1 LKDNLSTY
9 TIKESDVRSPFVV
22 ESGTKELDNLLG
34 GFKAGEIVFIDG
46 NSDLISNMPNQICVN
61 TYRVLRSDIVYV
73 DGGMCANPYQIAKYA
88 RKMEMDQR
96 EILEHVH
103 ISRAFTVFQMTTI
116 LQDMLEQIIRR
127 HNPRTLI
134 IGKFPALYLDSD
146 VSSKE
151 SQTLLKNNL
160 KKVRELTTKYDLITI
175 LSNLDRRMLSNSRNV
190 RKTLYERV
198 DEIVRMKQ
206 MGQCINVDLVK
217 KHESTIILAFAK
229 GQLRLEDFGMM
240 I

>member
-1 LKDNLSTY
+1 MKDNLSTY
-9 TIKESDVRSPFVV
+9 TIKEPDVHSPVV
-22 ESGTKELDNLLG
+22 ESGTKELDKLLG
-34 GFKAGEIVFIDG
+34 GFKAGEIAFIDG
-46 NSDLISNMPNQICVN
+46 DSDLISNMPNQICVN
-61 TYRVLRSDIVYV
+61 TYRVFRSDIIYV

-88 RKMEMDQR
+88 RKMEVDQR
-96 EILEHVH
+96 ETLEHVH

-127 HNPRTLI
+127 CNPRTLI

-160 KKVRELTTKYDLITI
+160 KKVRELTTKYNLITI
-175 LSNLDRRMLSNSRNV
+175 LSNLDRRMLSNLRNV
-190 RKTLYERV
+190 RKTLYESV

-206 MGQCINVDLVK
+206 MVECVNVDLVK
-217 KHESTIILAFAK
+217 KHESTTVLAFAK
-229 GQLRLEDFGMM
+229 GQLRLEDFGMV

>member
-1 LKDNLSTY
+1 
-9 TIKESDVRSPFVV
+9 
-22 ESGTKELDNLLG
+22 
-34 GFKAGEIVFIDG
+34 
-46 NSDLISNMPNQICVN
+46 MPNQICVN
-61 TYRVLRSDIVYV
+61 AYRILRSDIVYV

-127 HNPRTLI
+127 YDPGTLI

-151 SQTLLKNNL
+151 SQTLLENNL

-198 DEIVRMKQ
+198 DEIIRMKQ
-206 MGQCINVDLVK
+206 MGQCITVDLVK
-217 KHESTIILAFAK
+217 KHESTIVLAFEK
-229 GQLRLEDFGMM
+229 GQLRLEDFGMV

>member
-1 LKDNLSTY
+1 
-9 TIKESDVRSPFVV
+9 
-22 ESGTKELDNLLG
+22 
-34 GFKAGEIVFIDG
+34 
-46 NSDLISNMPNQICVN
+46 MPNQICVN
-61 TYRVLRSDIVYV
+61 AYRILRSDIVYV

-127 HNPRTLI
+127 YDPRTLI

-151 SQTLLKNNL
+151 SQTLLENNL

-190 RKTLYERV
+190 RKILYERV

-217 KHESTIILAFAK
+217 KHESTIVLAFAK
-229 GQLRLEDFGMM
+229 GQLRLEDFGMV

>member
-1 LKDNLSTY
+1 MDK
-9 TIKESDVRSPFVV
+9 
-22 ESGTKELDNLLG
+22 LLG
-34 GFKAGEIVFIDG
+34 GFKTGEIVFIDG
-46 NSDLISNMPNQICVN
+46 DSDLITNMPNQICVN
-61 TYRVLRSDIVYV
+61 AYRILRSDIVYV

-127 HNPRTLI
+127 YDPGTLI

-146 VSSKE
+146 ISSKE
-151 SQTLLKNNL
+151 SQTLLENNL

-190 RKTLYERV
+190 RKILYERV

-217 KHESTIILAFAK
+217 KHESTIVLAFAK
-229 GQLRLEDFGMM
+229 GQLHLEDFGMV